1 MKGWAFALTVL
12 PGLLGHAAALRVEP
26 YRANGWAEGLSL
38 PKCAEVTL
46 REDERAGVCELFSK
60 VDALRVRAARRAAA
74 NAYWL
79 NLSGEGESEP
89 SDAALRF
96 ELVWQGR
103 RYAFDRWGRFAVD
116 ERFIRPSDAELLA
129 RFDAFY
135 EARLAETAF
144 HAFPAA
150 RPKARPV
157 PSADT
162 LPVFAGFEDDRYQ
175 QHDTLILRLVAEF
188 NADRATGVGAA
199 EGTCPN
205 VPTLS
210 PTLVKALMIEESGGK
225 GTRSMEAWA
234 CDPLQVNVP
243 GDWSEAKAELGLKKP
258 ETRNEG
264 TLEENLRAGIRYLAR
279 KGFGL
284 SGRAVARRPEA
295 YFDSWR
301 AALQRY
307 NGRSDTLSDG
317 RRYRVAYAD
326 RVLRRAAEPTRFIP
340 IAVEWHHP

>member
-1 MKGWAFALTVL
+1 MRGWALALAVL
-12 PGLLGHAAALRVEP
+12 PGLCRAASVAVEP
-26 YRANGWAEGLSL
+26 YQANGWAEGLPL
-38 PKCAEVTL
+38 PERAEVAL
-46 REDERAGVCELFSK
+46 REDERAGICELFSK
-60 VDALRVRAARRAAA
+60 VDALRVRVARRAVA

-96 ELVWQGR
+96 ELVWLGR
-103 RYAFDRWGRFAVD
+103 RYAFDRWGRFAID
-116 ERFIRPSDAELLA
+116 GRFVRPSDAELLA

-135 EARLAETAF
+135 RERLAETAF
-144 HAFPAA
+144 AQVPAA

-157 PSADT
+157 PSATT

-175 QHDTLILRLVAEF
+175 QHDALILRLVAEF
-188 NADRATGVGAA
+188 NANRAAGVGAA
-199 EGTCPN
+199 EGAQPN
-205 VPTLS
+205 VPALS
-210 PTLVKALMIEESGGK
+210 PALIKALMIEESGGK
-225 GTRSMEAWA
+225 GPRSQEVWG

-243 GDWSEAKAELGLKKP
+243 GDWSEAKAELGLRKP
-258 ETRNEG
+258 TARNEG

-284 SGRAVARRPEA
+284 SGRAVAHRPEA

-301 AALQRY
+301 AALERY
-307 NGRSDTLSDG
+307 NGRSDAVSDG

-326 RVLRRAAEPTRFIP
+326 RVLRRAAEPNRFVP

>member
-1 MKGWAFALTVL
+1 MRGWALALAVL
-12 PGLLGHAAALRVEP
+12 SGTLCRAATLRVEP
-26 YRANGWAEGLSL
+26 YRANGWAEGLPL
-38 PKCAEVTL
+38 PAHAEVTL

-60 VDALRVRAARRAAA
+60 VDALRVRVARRAAA

-96 ELVWQGR
+96 ALVWQGR
-103 RYAFDRWGRFAVD
+103 RYVFDRWGRFAVD
-116 ERFIRPSDAELLA
+116 ERFVRPSDTELLT
-129 RFDAFY
+129 RVDAFY
-135 EARLAETAF
+135 QAQLAKTAF
-144 HAFPAA
+144 HGFPAA
-150 RPKARPV
+150 RPEKRPV
-157 PSADT
+157 QSATT

-175 QHDTLILRLVAEF
+175 AHDALILRLVAEF
-188 NADRATGVGAA
+188 NADRAAGVGAA
-199 EGTCPN
+199 AGTHPN
-205 VPTLS
+205 VPELS
-210 PTLVKALMIEESGGK
+210 PALVKALMIEESGGK
-225 GTRSMEAWA
+225 GVRSLEAWV

-258 ETRNEG
+258 EARNEG

-284 SGRAVARRPEA
+284 SGRAVAHRPEA

-307 NGRSDTLSDG
+307 NGRSDALADG

-326 RVLRRAAEPTRFIP
+326 RVLRRAAEPTRFVP
-340 IAVEWHHP
+340 IAVEGHHP